1 MSSDI
6 TYKIGSSGLAEDP
19 FFMVRFTSSD
29 TSIPIRLFLTNESG
43 YYLDMSMYKEVTDQ
57 NTGQGFKYLYLT
69 PVDFKKVSAMNS
81 VHAELIEVEGEP
93 RYKIID
99 IIGRE
104 EGLGVENL
112 RESGMIAGESSIAY
126 NEIVTINLVSKII
139 TSWVKVLACLIK
151 KAIGIGA
158 YLVRLGQRTI
168 QVENSH
174 IILTGAGA
182 LNKVLGKEVYTS
194 NNQLGGIQIMYSNGV
209 THDVTADDFDGVYKI
224 IQWLSY
230 LHA

>member
-194 NNQLGGIQIMYSNGV
+194 NNQLGGIQIMYTNGV